1 MRIVTIA
8 GTTWLI
14 YSIVGNFLLP
24 KFTAFVLSLVLGV
37 SLFILPTANHVG
49 IFIAIRRHNN
59 HVAGAV
65 SAQHSSALVRREK
78 RVAID
83 MIIVI
88 AVLLFSLSPAV
99 AVNMFQD
106 RLVGDKFEVSYVWTA
121 AILYFNSSMNPVLYF
136 VRNSE
141 IRSAIRSMIHC

>member
-1 MRIVTIA
+1 VKT
-8 GTTWLI
+8 LI
-14 YSIVGNFLLP
+14 LPSITG
-24 KFTAFVLSLVLGV
+24 FVLNLVLGV
-37 SLFILPTANHVG
+37 FLVILPIANHIG

-65 SAQHSSALVRREK
+65 SEQNFSALVRRER

-88 AVLLFSLSPAV
+88 AVLLFSLAPV
-99 AVNMFQD
+99 VTVNILKD
-106 RLVGDKFEVSYVWTA
+106 VLVDEFEVLYVWTTT
-121 AILYFNSSMNPVLYF
+121 IVYFNSSINPIVYF

-141 IRSAIRSMIHC
+141 IRGAIRSMIHC

>member
-1 MRIVTIA
+1 MKT
-8 GTTWLI
+8 LI
-14 YSIVGNFLLP
+14 LPSITG
-24 KFTAFVLSLVLGV
+24 FVLNLVLGV
-37 SLFILPTANHVG
+37 FLVILPIANHIG

-65 SAQHSSALVRREK
+65 SEQNFSALVRRER

-88 AVLLFSLSPAV
+88 AVLLFSLAPV
-99 AVNMFQD
+99 VTVNILKD
-106 RLVGDKFEVSYVWTA
+106 VLVDEFEVLYVWTTT
-121 AILYFNSSMNPVLYF
+121 IVYFNSSINPIVYF

-141 IRSAIRSMIHC
+141 IRGAIRSMIHC